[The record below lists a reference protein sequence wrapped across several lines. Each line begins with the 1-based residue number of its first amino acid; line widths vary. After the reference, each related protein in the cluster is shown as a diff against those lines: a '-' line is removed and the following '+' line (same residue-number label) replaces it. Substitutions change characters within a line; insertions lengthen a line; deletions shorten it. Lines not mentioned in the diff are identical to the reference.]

1 MVRRSRASTLRDLLP
16 EEDHLF
22 GRSRSLSAHRGSAT
36 PLTGLIRRV
45 RHDDRVHVPTI
56 KRPAGLLDAVG
67 LLIRLGLAVVWLV
80 SGAIKVADPAQFAT
94 AVHAYRL
101 FGPGLAGVIAG
112 VVPFVELVLGALLV
126 AGLGTR
132 LVAVV
137 SAVLFVAYIA
147 GVVQAWARGLTIDCG
162 CFGGGGQVSAGQT
175 AYGSEIARDVGFLA
189 MAVWLAVRPRTPVSA
204 DGWLQRRVAAQAT
217 REGASE

>member
-1 MVRRSRASTLRDLLP
+1 MMTTVDIAP
-16 EEDHLF
+16 
-22 GRSRSLSAHRGSAT
+22 
-36 PLTGLIRRV
+36 
-45 RHDDRVHVPTI
+45 
-56 KRPAGLLDAVG
+56 KRLAPSVLDGIGLLV
-67 LLIRLGLAVVWLV
+67 RVGLAVVWLI

-94 AVHAYRL
+94 AVQAYRL

-175 AYGSEIARDVGFLA
+175 AYGSEIVRDVGFLV
-189 MAVWLAVRPRTPVSA
+189 MAVWLTARPRTPASV
-204 DGWLQRRVAAQAT
+204 DRWLHGRVATQAT
-217 REGASE
+217 REGARE